1 MFVCSRVQYIGT
13 LSRHVD
19 QERMQAQRGA
29 GQAIA
34 ITEMPSLTLS
44 IGGASSPGLMT
55 RSFEQWD
62 IGTGAAVERH
72 TSLAM
77 DIRYDQAG
85 HPRKRDRVDWGDLFF
100 ALHDY
105 NYTIWAC

>member
-1 MFVCSRVQYIGT
+1 
-13 LSRHVD
+13 
-19 QERMQAQRGA
+19 MQAQRGA

-34 ITEMPSLTLS
+34 MTVVHSRSEMPSLTLS

-77 DIRYDQAG
+77 DIR
-85 HPRKRDRVDWGDLFF
+85 
-100 ALHDY
+100 
-105 NYTIWAC
+105 